1 MPLSLLGTGK
11 SLSTGGPASMVISY
25 FIVGVIVFF
34 TMLALGEMAA
44 FMPIAGVS
52 LSRKRPLM

>member
-1 MPLSLLGTGK
+1 
-11 SLSTGGPASMVISY
+11 
-25 FIVGVIVFF
+25 
-34 TMLALGEMAA
+34 MLALGEMAA

>member
-1 MPLSLLGTGK
+1 
-11 SLSTGGPASMVISY
+11 MVLAY
-25 FIVGVIVFF
+25 AIVGAIVFN

-52 LSRKRPLM
+52 HEIVALTPNADVNTD